1 MGRFPKVNPFQTIGM
16 SQPSAGRTFQS
27 KEEIVAE
34 YLREGILSGRIARG
48 THLKQIDVAGELAI
62 SITPVR
68 AAFRLL
74 EAEGYLLSETHRG
87 VVVAPFDMQ
96 ASGELMELRILLEG
110 RLVRKAMEALDAKLH
125 RELLAIEREF
135 EAAIEHHDRA
145 TVRAM
150 NYRFHSFL
158 YGAAAQPQTLHFMQV
173 LWAKY
178 PFDLINVISGR
189 PGRAAREHRAIM
201 KAVLARDEPAALAA
215 VRQHIQSG
223 WEELM
228 NHLKQAEAQA
238 SPKRRVGT

>member
-1 MGRFPKVNPFQTIGM
+1 MNPFQTIGVGR
-16 SQPSAGRTFQS
+16 PNAGRTFQS

-34 YLREGILSGRIARG
+34 YLREEIISGRIARG

-74 EAEGYLLSETHRG
+74 EAEGYLTSETHRG
-87 VVVAPFDMQ
+87 VVVAPFDVQ
-96 ASGELMELRILLEG
+96 ASRELMELRILLEG
-110 RLVRKAMEALDAKLH
+110 RLAIKAMEALDAKLH
-125 RELLAIEREF
+125 RELLAIERGF
-135 EAAIEHHDRA
+135 ESAIEQKEGA

-158 YGAAAQPQTLHFMQV
+158 YGVADQPQTLHFMQV

-189 PGRAAREHRAIM
+189 PGRAAKEHRAIM
-201 KAVLARDEPAALAA
+201 KAVLARDQAATLAA
-215 VRQHIQSG
+215 VRQHIESG

-228 NHLKQAEAQA
+228 RHLKETEDQAA
-238 SPKRRVGT
+238 PKRRVRA